1 LYFEEFYF
9 EIDTYHD
16 PQFGVIEV
24 LGGLN
29 KASKYWETF

>member
-1 LYFEEFYF
+1 M
-9 EIDTYHD
+9 D
-16 PQFGVIEV
+16 V